1 MGKGIFHWENVEPF
15 LEAFFSFSLVSL
27 RKNSAKCFAF
37 EILFPAILINLSL
50 KWENLPRDYLRLD
63 SVGENLRMFQAGAG
77 RKANAIVTKN
87 ADGGWASFEV
97 TRCQSNYLNSLTRE
111 LNLSTMSAKNK
122 FLRYP
127 KTRKEF
133 SFRNVIQCATWK
145 LLQQNT
151 WRKLVTSS
159 GYAEEKKINQ
169 ALKFSELLKDD
180 SPFVSLMR

>member
-87 ADGGWASFEV
+87 ADGG
-97 TRCQSNYLNSLTRE
+97 
-111 LNLSTMSAKNK
+111 
-122 FLRYP
+122 
-127 KTRKEF
+127 
-133 SFRNVIQCATWK
+133 
-145 LLQQNT
+145 
-151 WRKLVTSS
+151 
-159 GYAEEKKINQ
+159 
-169 ALKFSELLKDD
+169 
-180 SPFVSLMR
+180 